1 MMNNSLMEYMKPS
14 PKKNTNPIVKTLN
27 IQDSNLSH
35 FVVLLQ

>member
-1 MMNNSLMEYMKPS
+1 MEYMKHNS
-14 PKKNTNPIVKTLN
+14 PKKNTNPIVKILN